1 MKSFVDLL
9 FILLC
14 STIVML
20 SRSIEIGAVEINP
33 AKVGS
38 GGVSEV
44 RADDVRVVSV
54 NQLTVSLAGDTDKVI
69 EFEDVAKA
77 AAAAGTD
84 KCILLSAASEEITH
98 HRIMQVWS
106 DLIKAG
112 QKVKLAAVETD
123 LEARE
128 RKLPDNKP
136 EKTKKL
142 K

>member
-20 SRSIEIGAVEINP
+20 SRSVEIGAVEINP

-44 RADDVRVVSV
+44 QADDVRVVSV
-54 NQLTVSLAGDTDKVI
+54 KQFTVMLSDNSDGVL
-69 EFEDVAKA
+69 EFDDIAKA
-77 AAAAGTD
+77 AVAAGTD
-84 KCILLSAASEEITH
+84 KCILLSAATEEVTH

-123 LEARE
+123 V
-128 RKLPDNKP
+128 NKSAGAQAP
-136 EKTKKL
+136 R
-142 K
+142 

>member
-20 SRSIEIGAVEINP
+20 SRSIEVGAVEINP

-38 GGVSEV
+38 GSVSEV

-54 NQLTVSLAGDTDKVI
+54 NKLTVTLSDDSDRVI
-69 EFEDVAKA
+69 EFEDVTKA
-77 AAAAGTD
+77 AAAAGPD
-84 KCILLSAASEEITH
+84 KCILLSAATEEVTH

-112 QKVKLAAVETD
+112 KKVKLAAVGPP
-123 LEARE
+123 LVGAQ
-128 RKLPDNKP
+128 N
-136 EKTKKL
+136 
-142 K
+142 

>member
-20 SRSIEIGAVEINP
+20 SRSVEVGAVEINP

-38 GGVSEV
+38 GSVSEV
-44 RADDVRVVSV
+44 QADDVRVVSV
-54 NQLTVSLAGDTDKVI
+54 KQFTVTLAGDSDSVI

-84 KCILLSAASEEITH
+84 KCILLSAATQEVTH

-123 LEARE
+123 V
-128 RKLPDNKP
+128 NKSAGAQAP
-136 EKTKKL
+136 R
-142 K
+142 

>member
-20 SRSIEIGAVEINP
+20 SRSVEVGAVEINP

-44 RADDVRVVSV
+44 RADDVRIVSV
-54 NQLTVSLAGDTDKVI
+54 KQFTVTLSDDADGVI
-69 EFEDVAKA
+69 EFEDIAKA

-84 KCILLSAASEEITH
+84 KCILLSAATEGVTH

-112 QKVKLAAVETD
+112 QKVKLAAVET
-123 LEARE
+123 ETRSASAGI
-128 RKLPDNKP
+128 KP
-136 EKTKKL
+136 QP
-142 K
+142 